1 MNQLFYM
8 MVAHSRQGGIGDGQS
23 TNLHHSYAVMT
34 KGLCTQKTVLRLHPT
49 AKTRADP

>member
-1 MNQLFYM
+1 MNQIFYM
-8 MVAHSRQGGIGDGQS
+8 MIAHSMQGGIGDGQS
-23 TNLHHSYAVMT
+23 NLHRSYAVMT